1 MSDRIEL
8 KRVVAASPE
17 RIFKAW
23 LSGDEHARMTG
34 GEQATYEADGTF
46 TTWDGYIF
54 GRTLEQQPFSRFLQS
69 WRSTEFPE
77 GHADSRLEVT
87 LREVDGGTEVTLVH
101 DGIPDGQG
109 QSYESGWVE
118 HYFEPM
124 DEYFAS
130 AGAKL
135 REAGEKVSEAAHA
148 AGEALDA
155 VGEKVDE
162 AIEAVSHAGAE
173 AKKSAQRAAK
183 QASSAARTVKKKA
196 TAAASAV
203 KKLVQKAKKKL
214 GVKKKAAPKKAKP
227 AAKKAKAK
235 RPAKKK
241 AAPKKKPARR
251 GKR

>member
-8 KRVVAASPE
+8 TRVVAASPE

-23 LSGDEHARMTG
+23 LSADEHARMTG
-34 GEQATYEADGTF
+34 GEHATYEPDGSF
-46 TTWDGYIF
+46 TTWDAYIS
-54 GRTLEQQPFSRFLQS
+54 GRTIEQQPFSRFVQS

-87 LREVDGGTEVTLVH
+87 LHEVDGGTEVTLVH

-109 QSYESGWVE
+109 ESYRSGWVE

-173 AKKSAQRAAK
+173 AKKTAQRAAK

-214 GVKKKAAPKKAKP
+214 GAKKKKPAPKKKAAPRKSAARRPVKKKAAA
-227 AAKKAKAK
+227 
-235 RPAKKK
+235 R
-241 AAPKKKPARR
+241 KPARR